1 MRGHSKVVVCTCV
14 HTKMREREVVSLP
27 WKFRLSLAL
36 HSLVSTPT
44 PLTDDMFKLGGKT
57 FTKYQRCDVWKVY
70 IRQYIISRPLLPK
83 QRW

>member
-1 MRGHSKVVVCTCV
+1 MRGHSKEVCTC
-14 HTKMREREVVSLP
+14 TLEDEKEREVSLP
-27 WKFRLSLAL
+27 WKFGIFLSL